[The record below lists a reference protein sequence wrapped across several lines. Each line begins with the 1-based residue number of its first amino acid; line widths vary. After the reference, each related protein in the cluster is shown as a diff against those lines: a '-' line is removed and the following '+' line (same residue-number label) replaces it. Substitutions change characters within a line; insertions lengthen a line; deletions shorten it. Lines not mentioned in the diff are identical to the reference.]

1 MTYSTAGNTLLPQTL
16 LLPDRQSPK
25 TVASGVLLALIVSGA
40 AFTARNL
47 PGLGFFSPMILAVII
62 GALFSNVAGLPAQL
76 KPGVGFCQRS
86 LLRLAIVLLGFQLTV
101 GQLVS
106 VGGRGVAIIAAS
118 LVATFLFTKTL
129 GRFLGVDRRLA
140 ELIAA
145 GTSICGASAIVATNT
160 VTKGSEDEVA
170 YAVAAITLFGTLAM
184 LVFPL
189 LGPHLGLDQHR
200 FGLWAGAS
208 IHEIAQVIGASF
220 QNGAQSGE
228 IGTVAKLARVAMLAP
243 VVLML
248 GLFSRRGLDDGSS
261 ARPPV
266 PWFIFAFVAV
276 VALNSAVEIPTAVTV
291 AIAPTTTLMLT
302 MGLAA
307 MGLQTRFSQIR
318 ALGFRPLLLA
328 FSASVFIAGFSL
340 LLLKLV

>member
-1 MTYSTAGNTLLPQTL
+1 MSFSAAGTTLSPQNSI
-16 LLPDRQSPK
+16 LPDRQSFK
-25 TVASGVLLALIVSGA
+25 TLASGILLALIVSGA

-47 PGLGFFSPMILAVII
+47 PGLGFLSPMILAVII
-62 GALFSNVAGLPAQL
+62 GALFANVAGLPDRL

-106 VGGRGVAIIAAS
+106 VGGRGVAIIAAA
-118 LVATFLFTKTL
+118 LVATFLFTKAL
-129 GRFLGVDRRLA
+129 GRLLGVDRKLT

-189 LGPHLGLDQHR
+189 FGPHLGLDQHR

-243 VVLML
+243 VVIAL
-248 GLFSRRGLDDGSS
+248 GLFSRRGFDDGSG
-261 ARPPV
+261 RPPV

-276 VALNSAVEIPTAVTV
+276 VALNSAVEIPTAVTA
-291 AIAPTTTLMLT
+291 AIAPVTTLMLT
-302 MGLAA
+302 TGLAA
-307 MGLQTRFSQIR
+307 MGLQTRFTQIR
-318 ALGFRPLLLA
+318 ALGLRPLLLA
-328 FSASVFIAGFSL
+328 FSASLFIAGLSL